1 MIKYEHYKNIIFHY
15 AKSHLYDELFD
26 VLNTI
31 KNIKLNNEE
40 YNKLLVLL
48 NKSLNYNN
56 NLIIKMPQHLQRLK
70 DIIEYLQ
77 FNYINEYKINFLN
90 LYIF

>member
-1 MIKYEHYKNIIFHY
+1 
-15 AKSHLYDELFD
+15 
-26 VLNTI
+26 
-31 KNIKLNNEE
+31 
-40 YNKLLVLL
+40 
-48 NKSLNYNN
+48 LNYNN

-77 FNYINEYKINFLN
+77 FNYINEHKINFLN